1 VLCAIG
7 LSILLV
13 GALWLLT
20 HQTIGWTA
28 RTAVERAVDVD
39 LAGLV
44 DIYASGGEQELV
56 RRIED
61 RLALISSEGEA
72 AHYMLASNAG
82 RRLAGDV
89 PAWPALSARRSQAGR
104 ILLSDGTAVQA
115 RATQLGPDLRLLVAR
130 EFGDSSGLLRR
141 VALVF
146 LGGGGALVLAVGL
159 LGRMAGARLSRRI
172 GRINQAFREP
182 AAQPLDALGE
192 GDPRDEIDELARHSA
207 AALDRQK
214 RLVEAYRE
222 ASDQVA
228 HEIRT
233 PLMHLDNKLV
243 KVLKA
248 LPDEDPAPRLA
259 ETREDIRHMVHMLE
273 SLLDIAASKA
283 RRGDRSGLKPVDLSR
298 LVRRIGDLYAAS
310 AEESGH
316 AFSCEV
322 EPGIFLEGE
331 ETQLTRLVTNL
342 LDNALKYVPAG
353 GSVDLELAPGPVL
366 TVRDDGPGIPANE
379 RDSVFGRFRRGSS
392 HAGDAQGKGLG
403 LTLARAI
410 AERHGLAIRLADTP
424 KGACFV
430 VSGETA

>member
-1 VLCAIG
+1 V
-7 LSILLV
+7 LV

-20 HQTIGWTA
+20 HQTIGWTTGQA
-28 RTAVERAVDVD
+28 LERAVDVD

-44 DIYASGGEQELV
+44 DIHASGGQQELV
-56 RRIED
+56 RRIGD
-61 RLALISSEGEA
+61 RLALVSSEGEA
-72 AHYMLASNAG
+72 AHYMLATNG
-82 RRLAGDV
+82 GERLAGDV
-89 PAWPALSARRSQAGR
+89 AAWPALNARLSQAGR
-104 ILLSDGTAVQA
+104 ITLPDGTDVQA

-130 EFGDSSGLLRR
+130 EFGDTSALLRR

-146 LGGGGALVLAVGL
+146 LGGGSALVLAVGL

-182 AAQPLDALGE
+182 TAQPLEPLSAGE
-192 GDPRDEIDELARHSA
+192 PGDEIDELARHST
-207 AALDRQK
+207 AALARQK

-243 KVLKA
+243 KLLKA
-248 LPDEDPAPRLA
+248 LPNGDPGPRLVEA
-259 ETREDIRHMVHMLE
+259 REDIRHMVHMLE

-283 RRGDRSGLKPVDLSR
+283 RRGDRTGLRPVDFSS
-298 LVRRIGDLYAAS
+298 LVRRIGELYSAS

-316 AFSCEV
+316 AFACEV
-322 EPGIFLEGE
+322 APGVFIEGE
-331 ETQLTRLVTNL
+331 ETQLTRLITNL

-353 GSVDLELAPGPVL
+353 GSVELELSPGPLL
-366 TVRDDGPGIPANE
+366 TVRDDGPGIPPDE
-379 RDSVFGRFRRGSS
+379 RDSVFGRFSRGST
-392 HAGDAQGKGLG
+392 HAGDAQGRGLG

-410 AERHGLAIRLADTP
+410 AERHGLAIRLVDTP

-430 VSGETA
+430 VSGEAA